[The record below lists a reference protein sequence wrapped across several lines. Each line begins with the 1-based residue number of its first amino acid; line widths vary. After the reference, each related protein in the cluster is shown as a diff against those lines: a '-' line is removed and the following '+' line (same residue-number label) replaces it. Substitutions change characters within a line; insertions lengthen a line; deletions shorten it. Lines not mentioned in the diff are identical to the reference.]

1 MPATTEQ
8 SPAWI
13 PVNEKVRRRT
23 VLVGDKMMQMFV
35 EFQKGGYTPPHSHV
49 HDQVVHVV
57 RGRMKFTVAGVEQT
71 VEQGHSC
78 YFPSNAPHD
87 ATALEDS
94 LLLDTF
100 TPIRDDLIAQDKERS
115 KTP

>member
-1 MPATTEQ
+1 MSATTEQ

-35 EFQKGGYTPPHSHV
+35 EFQKGGYTPPHAHV

-57 RGRMKFTVAGVEQT
+57 RGKMKFTVAGVEKT
-71 VEQGHSC
+71 IEQGQSC
-78 YFPSNAPHD
+78 YFPGNAPHD

-100 TPIRDDLIAQDKERS
+100 TPIRDDLIAMDRQGSR
-115 KTP
+115 T